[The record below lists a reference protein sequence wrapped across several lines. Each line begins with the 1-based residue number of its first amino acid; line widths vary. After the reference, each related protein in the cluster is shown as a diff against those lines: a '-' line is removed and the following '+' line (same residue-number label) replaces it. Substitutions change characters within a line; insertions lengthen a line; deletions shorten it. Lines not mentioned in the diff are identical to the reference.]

1 MNELV
6 ELRVSTL
13 LADQAYKIVSELDW
27 IERRLMQLGDSDEDR
42 VEAIVLKALQKHLLR
57 ELREITWVVPGPGRV
72 DSGITAPAG
81 GGTVVKA

>member
-13 LADQAYKIVSELDW
+13 LADQAYKIVAELDW

-42 VEAIVLKALQKHLLR
+42 VEAIVLKALQRHLLG
-57 ELREITWVVPGPGRV
+57 ELREITWVVPGSNRV

-81 GGTVVKA
+81 SGTVVKA